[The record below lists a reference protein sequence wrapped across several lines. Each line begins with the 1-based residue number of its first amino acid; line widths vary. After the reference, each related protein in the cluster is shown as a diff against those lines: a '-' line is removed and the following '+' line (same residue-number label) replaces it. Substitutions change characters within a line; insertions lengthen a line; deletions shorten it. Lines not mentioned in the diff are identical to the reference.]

1 MPSGRP
7 PGPRSH
13 RRPLLLVLVAL
24 LAMATVWAPSP
35 AGAHTGEQA
44 YLYLDILDGRIE
56 GRIEYPVRD
65 VNRALGLDLP
75 ESGEAL
81 AALGDD
87 LDLLQD
93 YTLDHL
99 SMGVEG
105 DEWAIR
111 MEDEGVE
118 VLDIEV
124 PYVILPFVVEETF
137 AEVPDRFVVTTDAMI
152 EAIDDYSMLLIIG
165 SHWEAGI
172 YANEAESLLVYQ
184 AGRTT
189 QTVDLG
195 DASWWRGFQ
204 GTVDLG
210 VDHIRIGTDHILFI
224 LTLVLPAV
232 LVFDVARRRWE
243 PEPTFGS
250 ALWRI
255 TKIATMFT
263 IAHSI
268 TLTIAGLGWLD
279 LPGKPVE
286 ALIAASII
294 AAALHNIRPVFANRE
309 WAIAFG
315 FGLFHGLGFAGLL
328 ADLGLDRSNRVWS
341 LLGFNVGVELGQLAI
356 IIGVF
361 PALFLLRRLPF
372 YVRFMQGASLVMAVV
387 AFGWAIERV
396 FEVDLKVNSLVDP
409 VMDYPRVL
417 LPLAVLTAIAGL
429 LHLRARARGELLP
442 VAGADEPL
450 ETIADEVPE
459 PTPA

>member
-1 MPSGRP
+1 MPTGRSI
-7 PGPRSH
+7 R
-13 RRPLLLVLVAL
+13 RRPILVVLVAL
-24 LAMATVWAPSP
+24 IAMASVWTPSP
-35 AGAHTGEQA
+35 AGAHTGDA
-44 YLYLDILDGRIE
+44 SYLYIDIVDGRIE

-65 VNRALGLDLP
+65 VNRVLGLDLP
-75 ESGEAL
+75 ESGAAME
-81 AALGDD
+81 ALGDD
-87 LDLLQD
+87 LDLVQA
-93 YTLDHL
+93 YTLDHFA
-99 SMGVEG
+99 MGVDG
-105 DEWAIR
+105 DEWTIR
-111 MEDEGVE
+111 MEDDGVE
-118 VLDIEV
+118 VLDIEI
-124 PYVILPFVVEETF
+124 PYVILPFTVEETF
-137 AEVPDRFVVTTDAMI
+137 AEVPKRFEVELDAMI
-152 EAIDDYSMLLIIG
+152 EAIDDYSVLLHIG
-165 SHWEAGI
+165 TYWEAGI

-184 AGRTT
+184 ADKTV

-195 DASWWRGFQ
+195 ESSWWRGFR

-232 LVFDVARRRWE
+232 LVFDMARKRWE

-328 ADLGLDRSNRVWS
+328 ADLGLDRTNRFWS
-341 LLGFNVGVELGQLAI
+341 LFGFNVGVELGQLAI

-372 YVRFMQGASLVMAVV
+372 YVRFMHIASLLMAVV

-417 LPLAVLTAIAGL
+417 LPLAVLTAVAAL

-442 VAGADEPL
+442 VAGTDEPL
-450 ETIADEVPE
+450 ETIGDEVPE
-459 PTPA
+459 PMPA